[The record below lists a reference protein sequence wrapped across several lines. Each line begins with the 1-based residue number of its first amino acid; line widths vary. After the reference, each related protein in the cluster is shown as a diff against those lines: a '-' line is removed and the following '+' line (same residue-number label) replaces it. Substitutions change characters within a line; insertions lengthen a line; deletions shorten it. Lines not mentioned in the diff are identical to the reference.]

1 MCLISHSF
9 PQIWMQYHI
18 SSTDEIQTLNK
29 IQFCLPFGNADDTPS
44 PLLSVWWLRD
54 MFNTWILNELDAFI
68 CKALKGEGHS
78 ELLRAL
84 NNAADESLRL
94 ALWVKIDEKK
104 RSSSDI
110 PFG

>member
-1 MCLISHSF
+1 
-9 PQIWMQYHI
+9 
-18 SSTDEIQTLNK
+18 
-29 IQFCLPFGNADDTPS
+29 
-44 PLLSVWWLRD
+44 
-54 MFNTWILNELDAFI
+54 LNELDAFI